1 MTLPLPLPVIVAA
14 GFALSAVATLLVL
27 IGGYRRVP
35 QLRDVPPATPP
46 VPGVSIVIAAR
57 DEERHIEPAVR
68 ALLALDY
75 PDYELIVVNDRSVDR
90 TPDILAAVAREDAR
104 LQVVTVRD
112 LPAGWL
118 GKNHALQLGASRAR
132 KELLLF
138 ADGDVIFSKKAL
150 LKAVELLRR
159 ENADDLTI
167 GPELLLPSAP
177 LALAINY
184 IFMYGVIALR
194 PWKTSDPESTAS
206 AGIGAFN
213 LMRAS
218 IYEAIGKHERIR
230 LRPDDDL
237 MLGKLIKRAGYRQI
251 VAIGIDELRI
261 EWYRTLGEAARGFR
275 KNSFAALGYSLPAAI
290 AAVLLNIVGVWP
302 FIAVFTTDGVVQA
315 LYATT
320 ALVWITALVY
330 HGTVQRLRPW
340 LAPLYPV
347 AALIAA
353 WIIGAAVSRTLLR
366 GGIEWRGTFYPLAEL
381 RKNRV

>member
-1 MTLPLPLPVIVAA
+1 MPIATILAA
-14 GFALSAVATLLVL
+14 AFALAAVATLLSL

-35 QLRDVPPATPP
+35 QLRHVAPAPPP

-57 DEERHIEPAVR
+57 DEERHIEAAVR
-68 ALLALDY
+68 AFMALDY

-90 TPDILAAVAREDAR
+90 TAEILAALAREDAR
-104 LQVVTVRD
+104 LQLVTVTE
-112 LPAGWL
+112 LPSGWL
-118 GKNHALQLGASRAR
+118 GKNHALQLGAGRAR

-138 ADGDVIFSKKAL
+138 ADGDVVLEGRSL
-150 LKAVELLRR
+150 LKAVALFQR
-159 ENADDLTI
+159 EKADDLTI
-167 GPELLLPSAP
+167 APELLLPSAP
-177 LALAINY
+177 LALVINY
-184 IFMYGVIALR
+184 IFMHGVIALR
-194 PWKTSDPESTAS
+194 PWKASDPTSSAS

-218 IYEAIGKHERIR
+218 VYEAVGRHERIR

-237 MLGKLIKRAGYRQI
+237 MLGKLIKRGGHRQI
-251 VAIGIDELRI
+251 VATGIDEVRI

-275 KNSFAALGYSLPAAI
+275 KNSFAAVGYRLPI
-290 AAVLLNIVGVWP
+290 AVGAVVLNILAAWP
-302 FIAVFTTDGVVQA
+302 FVAVWMTQGVAQA
-315 LYATT
+315 LYATA
-320 ALVWITALVY
+320 ALASIAALAY

-347 AALIAA
+347 AALIGA
-353 WIIGAAVSRTLLR
+353 WIIAAAVARTLLR

>member
-1 MTLPLPLPVIVAA
+1 MTLPLIVAA
-14 GFALSAVATLLVL
+14 AFALTAIATLVVL
-27 IGGYRRVP
+27 IVGYLQVP
-35 QLRDVPPATPP
+35 QLRHVPPATPP

-57 DEERHIEPAVR
+57 DEERHVEPAVR
-68 ALLALDY
+68 AMLALDY
-75 PDYELIVVNDRSVDR
+75 PDYELIVVNDRSMDR
-90 TPDILAAVAREDAR
+90 TPDILAALAREDAR
-104 LQVVTVRD
+104 LQVVTVSE

-118 GKNHALQLGASRAR
+118 GKNHALQLGAGRAS

-138 ADGDVIFSKKAL
+138 ADGDVILEKKAL

-177 LALAINY
+177 LALVINY
-184 IFMYGVIALR
+184 VFMYGVIALR
-194 PWKTSDPESTAS
+194 PWKTSDPRSSAS

-213 LMRAS
+213 LVYAS
-218 IYEAIGKHERIR
+218 VYTAIGQHERIR

-237 MLGKLIKRAGYRQI
+237 MLGKLIKRGGYRQI

-275 KNSFAALGYSLPAAI
+275 KNSFAALGYNLPAAI
-290 AAVLLNIVGVWP
+290 GAVLGNVLGVWP
-302 FIAVFTTDGVVQA
+302 FVAVFTTDGVVQA
-315 LYATT
+315 LYLTT
-320 ALVWITALVY
+320 TLAWITALAY